1 MMEKKMKEYGGY
13 LPLELTSKKEYYH
26 GEDVLPLNCGRSAI
40 YYALRD
46 ANPSK
51 VYIPHYN
58 CQSVIEAVKRSGVK
72 FEFYFLNEDFEP
84 IDIQLKKN
92 EYILWVN
99 YFGIFSN
106 EKANKIIKQYKN
118 VIIDNTQA
126 FYSKPNQ
133 EAYNIYSCRKFFGV
147 SDGAYLI
154 KKNLKIKNLE
164 QATSYQTS
172 MQLIKSI
179 DLGTN
184 EGYQE
189 YLYAED
195 HIFNEA
201 KRMSKFTQKILSSI
215 EYESIKTIRNRN
227 FLNIHEKLKKINQLS
242 DKITI
247 TLQTPMIYP
256 LLVKDKYLRKKLIE
270 NNIYVPQWWQYLIE
284 QLEKNTFESYLSSYL
299 FPLPIDQRYNEED
312 MNTIAGFIL
321 KECKYE

>member
-51 VYIPHYN
+51 VYIPYYN

-72 FEFYFLNEDFEP
+72 FEFYYLNEDFEP

-99 YFGIFSN
+99 YFGIFNN
-106 EKANKIIKQYKN
+106 EKVNKLVEQYKN

-126 FYSKPNQ
+126 FYSEPNQ
-133 EAYNIYSCRKFFGV
+133 QSYNIYSCRKFFGV

-154 KKNLKIKNLE
+154 KKDLESPNLE

-189 YLYAED
+189 YLFAED
-195 HIFNEA
+195 HIFDEV
-201 KRMSKFTQKILSSI
+201 KKMSKLTQKILASI
-215 EYESIKTIRNRN
+215 DYESIKIIRNKN
-227 FLNIHEKLKKINQLS
+227 FLHLDKELEKINQLS
-242 DKITI
+242 DRLTI
-247 TLQTPMIYP
+247 TTQTPMIYP
-256 LLVKDKYLRKKLIE
+256 LLVKDKNLREKLIN
-270 NNIYVPQWWQYLIE
+270 NNIYVPQWWRYLIE
-284 QLEKNTFESYLSSYL
+284 ELEKNTFESYLSSYL

-312 MNTIAGFIL
+312 MNTIADFIL

>member
-1 MMEKKMKEYGGY
+1 MKEYGGY

-51 VYIPHYN
+51 VYIPYYN
-58 CQSVIEAVKRSGVK
+58 CQSVIEAVKRSGVR
-72 FEFYFLNEDFEP
+72 FEFYYLNEEFEP

-99 YFGIFSN
+99 YFGIFNN
-106 EKANKIIKQYKN
+106 EKVNKLVEQYKN

-133 EAYNIYSCRKFFGV
+133 QSYNIYSCRKFFGV

-154 KKNLKIKNLE
+154 KKDLKIPKLE
-164 QATSYQTS
+164 QATSYKTS
-172 MQLIKSI
+172 IQLIKSI

-184 EGYQE
+184 KSYQE
-189 YLYAED
+189 YLNAEN
-195 HIFNEA
+195 HIFDEV
-201 KRMSKFTQKILSSI
+201 KKMSKFTQKILASVD
-215 EYESIKTIRNRN
+215 YKGIKTIRNNN
-227 FLNIHEKLKKINQLS
+227 FQSLHEKLRKFNQLS
-242 DKITI
+242 NRISIT
-247 TLQTPMIYP
+247 TQTPMVYP
-256 LLVKDKYLRKKLIE
+256 LLVKNKNLRKKLIE
-270 NNIYVPQWWQYLIE
+270 NNVYVPQWWQYLIK

-299 FPLPIDQRYNEED
+299 FPLPIDQRYGQED
-312 MNTIAGFIL
+312 MNIISEFIL
-321 KECKYE
+321 KECKKECKYE